1 MANVTHVCRKIIF
14 TVVVVAMVVV
24 VVVVVVM
31 AIVMMVMAVVADK
44 PETKDLYQTLTS
56 S

>member
-1 MANVTHVCRKIIF
+1 M
-14 TVVVVAMVVV
+14 VVVVV

-44 PETKDLYQTLTS
+44 PETKDLYRTLTLS
-56 S
+56 GKRLRRISV